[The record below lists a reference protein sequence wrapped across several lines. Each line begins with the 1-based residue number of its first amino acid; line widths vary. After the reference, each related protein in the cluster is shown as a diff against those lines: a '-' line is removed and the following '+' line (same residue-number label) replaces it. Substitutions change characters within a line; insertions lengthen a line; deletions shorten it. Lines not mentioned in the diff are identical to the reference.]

1 MSELEKLRSKDPK
14 KIGPYKLVGRIGSGG
29 MCVVFLGT
37 LGAKQVDYSLYEQ
50 LGEQV
55 EAKLDMALSMMYELP
70 VPNDATQSLKILASI
85 VEKFVVAE
93 IMSTHYQQ
101 TQGEGGDQGY
111 GSVLFKQAKE
121 ECQAIGITLP
131 GLAPAPST
139 PFGRVEPMVLPG
151 VPKKGEIPDIVSR
164 SYSIVE
170 QRNPTAASLIDW
182 GI

>member
-1 MSELEKLRSKDPK
+1 
-14 KIGPYKLVGRIGSGG
+14 
-29 MCVVFLGT
+29 
-37 LGAKQVDYSLYEQ
+37 LYEQ

-55 EAKLDMALSMMYELP
+55 EAKLEMALSMMYELP
-70 VPNDATQSLKILASI
+70 VPNDASQSLKILASI

-93 IMSTHYQQ
+93 ILSTHYQQ

-111 GSVLFKQAKE
+111 GAVLFKQAKE

-131 GLAPAPST
+131 GLAATPST